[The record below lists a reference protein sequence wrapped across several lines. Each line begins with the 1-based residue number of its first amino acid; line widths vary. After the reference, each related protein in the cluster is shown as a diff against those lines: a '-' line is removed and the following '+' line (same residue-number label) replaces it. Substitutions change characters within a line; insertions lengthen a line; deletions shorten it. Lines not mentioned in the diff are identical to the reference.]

1 MKDLAYK
8 NLLRSMNVWGLS
20 AKQSCD
26 ASCTSLC
33 FESTANLNKT
43 LSQTYMQ
50 CVLPNCAGC
59 EPHVNLKFL
68 KNELEMQ

>member
-1 MKDLAYK
+1 VTAVEKLRIKLLGLEIKDLAYK

-43 LSQTYMQ
+43 LSQTYM
-50 CVLPNCAGC
+50 
-59 EPHVNLKFL
+59 
-68 KNELEMQ
+68 